1 MRNTKLA
8 QIFENHVGNFCM
20 EFIQENYDSII
31 HDPHFTNLTLLIT
44 ASAES
49 RLATIFSK
57 YMVVED
63 PNDLAVL
70 VEVGYYDPAFDTMP
84 PMEGQKNLHVIH
96 LDYFFKGDAI
106 TPQFYTGQT
115 SLYQDDGDD
124 MPQVFMLDVLKECIS
139 QQTASPT
146 LNLDDYR

>member
-1 MRNTKLA
+1 MA

-20 EFIQENYDSII
+20 EFIRENYDTII
-31 HDPHFTNLTLLIT
+31 NDSRFINLTLLIT

-57 YMVVED
+57 YMVVEN

-70 VEVGYYDPAFDTMP
+70 VEVGYYDPAFDIIP
-84 PMEGQKNLHVIH
+84 PMEGQKYIRVIH
-96 LDYFFKGDAI
+96 LDYFFKGEAI
-106 TPQFYTGQT
+106 IPQFHTGQT
-115 SLYQDDGDD
+115 SLYQDDGLD
-124 MPQVFMLDVLKECIS
+124 MPQVFMLDILKECIS

-146 LNLDDYR
+146 INLDDYR